1 MCATWGSE
9 YGLRIMGRTSVR
21 NTFVA
26 FRRIGIAVI
35 LLALFHAAA
44 TGCTVFYVYD
54 GKLAL
59 AGDNEDWH
67 HPHSQVWFVP
77 ATKDNHGIVYFG
89 LGLGEYPDGGIYLPK
104 VKIPEGGV
112 TKIDSTALYGFPQ
125 GGMNDQGLFFG
136 GAGTDLLNPKMP
148 APGKKM
154 PEGFIADLILRKC
167 ATVEDVVKF
176 LEPYDVGLPQGQL
189 LFGDKAGDSLILE
202 TGNVIIRKKGNHQ
215 VITNF
220 RQSQVK
226 PERIDCSRFKMVT
239 KTLAEKPPATVDL
252 CRTLCKK
259 AGTSGTLYSTVFD
272 MTHGEVYI
280 YNRYD
285 FNRVVKLNLQE
296 ELRKGPR
303 AVTLASLFA
312 K

>member
-1 MCATWGSE
+1 MGGRIVTQLLFRAAVLAAAFAITHAT
-9 YGLRIMGRTSVR
+9 
-21 NTFVA
+21 
-26 FRRIGIAVI
+26 
-35 LLALFHAAA
+35 A

-54 GKLAL
+54 GKVAL

-77 ATKDNHGIVYFG
+77 ATKDTHGIVYFG
-89 LGLGEYPDGGIYLPK
+89 LGLGKYPDGGIYLPK

-136 GAGTDLLNPKMP
+136 GAATDLVNPTIP
-148 APGKKM
+148 APGKKL
-154 PEGFIADLILRKC
+154 PEGFIADQILRKC
-167 ATVEDVVKF
+167 ANVAEAAKL
-176 LEPYDVGLPQGQL
+176 LETYDAGLPQGQL
-189 LFGDKAGDSLILE
+189 LFGDKHGDSLILE
-202 TGNVIIRKKGNHQ
+202 AGNVILRKKGNHQ

-226 PERIDCSRFKMVT
+226 PERIDCARFKMVT
-239 KTLAEKPPATVDL
+239 KTLAAEPPATVDL

-259 AGTSGTLYSTVFD
+259 AGFAGTLYSTIYD
-272 MTHGEVYI
+272 MTHGDVYI